1 MQFLVHL
8 PPAIAREQ
16 QDVLYMPTH
25 TIMLTACTLQPE
37 LMVQT
42 ICMPVQVFSGIRPPQ
57 ALLDAMSHPGV
68 PQPAPHGH
76 FTPQSPSA
84 SSRPP
89 AAVDPSPNDLPAD
102 APPSY
107 EDAIADDLG
116 PIDGPRREYSQPEQ
130 PQVQGSSAGGGEKT
144 MGRLF
149 SRSGH

>member
-1 MQFLVHL
+1 
-8 PPAIAREQ
+8 
-16 QDVLYMPTH
+16 
-25 TIMLTACTLQPE
+25 
-37 LMVQT
+37 MVQT
-42 ICMPVQVFSGIRPPQ
+42 IRMPVQVFSGIRPPQ
-57 ALLDAMSHPGV
+57 ALLDAMSHPGA
-68 PQPAPHGH
+68 PQPGPSTQ
-76 FTPQSPSA
+76 FTPQGPSA

-89 AAVDPSPNDLPAD
+89 VAFDPLSNDLPPD

-130 PQVQGSSAGGGEKT
+130 PQIQGSSSGGNEKT

>member
-1 MQFLVHL
+1 
-8 PPAIAREQ
+8 
-16 QDVLYMPTH
+16 
-25 TIMLTACTLQPE
+25 
-37 LMVQT
+37 MVQT
-42 ICMPVQVFSGIRPPQ
+42 IRMPVHVFSGIRPPQ
-57 ALLDAMSHPGV
+57 ALLDAMSHPGA
-68 PQPAPHGH
+68 PQPGPSTQ

-89 AAVDPSPNDLPAD
+89 VSFDPLPNDLPAD

-130 PQVQGSSAGGGEKT
+130 PQVQGSSTGGNEKT